1 MTCKQQ
7 THQLALGYYLL
18 AITQSG
24 QCQCAAT
31 ELHTEADGIECDPD
45 SSGARPDDLSLI
57 FIDVGL
63 KEIGLITHSLTKTYP
78 LTLHLGSITRNI
90 KRYFSI

>member
-1 MTCKQQ
+1 MP
-7 THQLALGYYLL
+7 LL
-18 AITQSG
+18 ISISHWHYSG
-24 QCQCAAT
+24 QCAAT
-31 ELHTEADGIECDPD
+31 ELRTEADGIECDPD

-63 KEIGLITHSLTKTYP
+63 KLLKEIGLVTHSLTKTYP

-90 KRYFSI
+90 KRYFSV